1 MDIVSSFTARLN
13 ELMKETGLTP
23 KQISESTGIDL
34 TELMHWKSDKNKKLP
49 STRNLLKLANFSDV
63 LLRICWAWKMKTA
76 CQTRDGN
83 CPFFRKAVQNS
94 RKKAIE
100 GFCTETHG

>member
-23 KQISESTGIDL
+23 KQISESTGFDL

-49 STRNLLKLANFSDV
+49 STRNLLKLAD
-63 LLRICWAWKMKTA
+63 
-76 CQTRDGN
+76 
-83 CPFFRKAVQNS
+83 FFRKAVQNS

>member
-49 STRNLLKLANFSDV
+49 STRNLLKLANFFRCS
-63 LLRICWAWKMKTA
+63 LRICWAWKMKTA

-83 CPFFRKAVQNS
+83 CPFFQKGCAKFS
-94 RKKAIE
+94 KKSN
-100 GFCTETHG
+100 